1 MSGELPFLKAD
12 RDGVLISIKVQ
23 PRASRTEIAGVLGD
37 ELRIRVAAPPVDSAA
52 NVELLKFLSKSL
64 GVAKSAVTL
73 EKGAA
78 SRHKLVH
85 VTGTNEATIIAR
97 LVAAGLAVSPAT

>member
-1 MSGELPFLKAD
+1 M
-12 RDGVLISIKVQ
+12 LISIKVQ

-52 NVELLKFLSKSL
+52 NVELLKFFSKSL
-64 GVAKSAVTL
+64 GVAKNTVTL
-73 EKGAA
+73 EKGST

-85 VTGTNEATIIAR
+85 VAGINEATIMAR
-97 LVAAGLAVSPAT
+97 LVAAGLTVSPAT